1 MRSFSLVLI
10 LGLAL
15 VATSVSVFGSGP
27 SGDPVLDAL
36 WGKDITVRELTGGAP
51 AGASEKMLNTKVT
64 WGPFGP
70 NHLVARYVG
79 TAAVTGTVS
88 TDQQN
93 GPTIGSRLYVLL
105 ATAVLGLS
113 TLVLAI
119 RSRLRRTWCPVS
131 PASRAP

>member
-1 MRSFSLVLI
+1 MEATMRLFSLVLI
-10 LGLAL
+10 IGLAL

-36 WGKDITVRELTGGAP
+36 WGKDITVRELAGGAP

-64 WGPFGP
+64 WGGFGT

-79 TAAVTGTVS
+79 TAGTVI

-93 GPTIGSRLYVLL
+93 GFTMGSGLNVLL

-113 TLVLAI
+113 TLVIGI
-119 RSRLRRTWCPVS
+119 RSRLRRTWCPV
-131 PASRAP
+131 